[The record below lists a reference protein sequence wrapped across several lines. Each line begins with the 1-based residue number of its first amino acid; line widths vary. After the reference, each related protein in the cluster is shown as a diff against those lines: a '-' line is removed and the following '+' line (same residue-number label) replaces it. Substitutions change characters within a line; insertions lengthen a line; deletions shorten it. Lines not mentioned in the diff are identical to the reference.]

1 MRVVTAA
8 SLLILFAACSLFA
21 QSAVCTGEERW
32 SVKTL
37 ADPAAVGVIKTPTE
51 TTVANMVSL
60 IRPPSVNGSL
70 PRTGTTENT
79 EYKIAAT
86 LTLYKQ
92 EADRDYHLVLEDN
105 DDHTMIAEIPDPACV
120 AKDSPAFEQISRARQ
135 EFDSHFKVSSNKH
148 ATSIPVVVTGIGFF
162 DIVHGGSGQIGHA
175 ENNIELH
182 PVLDIQFTGPAAPDF
197 QEPTSTTTLNCPPA
211 NDLRNG
217 AYAPSIGLLWWIIA
231 ILMTIF
237 YIVAIRG
244 TVGTLGRSHEWSLAE
259 ALQDTDKKPSSSR
272 MIAFLGLCILMVL
285 YMGIGYV
292 AIWRLLNN
300 EALPNVNTFLLT
312 GLSLFAPYAFN
323 QLKSFATGL
332 TSGSSDGITNGG
344 NPRGPAAPRSAP
356 KIVGV
361 APSSITAASS
371 TQLTITGAG
380 FDPKAIVSVTTN
392 AAPVTPSSALVTAT
406 QIQFAVTMPPS
417 STPYIA
423 VVHVLNPDGG
433 EATGSFQVS

>member
-1 MRVVTAA
+1 MRVVTA
-8 SLLILFAACSLFA
+8 SLLVLFAACQVFG
-21 QSAVCTGEERW
+21 QSAVCSGEERW

-37 ADPAAVGVIKTPTE
+37 ADPAAAGIIKTPTE
-51 TTVANMVSL
+51 TTVANMVAL
-60 IRPPSVNGSL
+60 MRPPNVNGTL
-70 PRTGTTENT
+70 PRSGTTEST
-79 EYKIAAT
+79 EYKISAT

-92 EADRDYHLVLEDN
+92 EADRDYHLVLEDDN
-105 DDHTMIAEIPDPACV
+105 DHTMIAEIPDPACV
-120 AKDSPAFEQISRARQ
+120 AKDSPALELITKARQ
-135 EFDSHFKVSSNKH
+135 EFDSHFRVSSDKH
-148 ATSIPVVVTGIGFF
+148 ATKIPVTVTGIGFF

-182 PVLDIQFTGPAAPDF
+182 PVLDIQFNGPAAPDF
-197 QEPTSTTTLNCPPA
+197 QEPTTTTVNCPPA
-211 NDLRNG
+211 GDLRNG

-231 ILMTIF
+231 IVMTIF

-244 TVGTLGRSHEWSLAE
+244 TVGTLRRSNHWSLAE
-259 ALQDTDKKPSSSR
+259 ALQDTDQKPSSSR
-272 MIAFLGLCILMVL
+272 MIAFLGLLILMVL

-323 QLKSFATGL
+323 QLKAFATGL
-332 TSGSSDGITNGG
+332 TGGPSDRAPSAG
-344 NPRGPAAPRSAP
+344 NQRGPSAP
-356 KIVGV
+356 KSAPKVVGV
-361 APSSITAASS
+361 APSSITANAS
-371 TQLTITGAG
+371 TQITVTGSG
-380 FDPKAIVSVTTN
+380 FDPRAVISVTTN

-417 STPYIA
+417 SAPYIA